1 MLIAL
6 PSTSTTRE
14 PLAFAF
20 ATYHQTLSSVCSY
33 EMMLLRGSY
42 HYDFLVLHNFVFI
55 VVKYKYWNVKYL
67 QIIRLKKFT
76 RQALYGRLSSIMSSN
91 TGRLAGRLFKGPK
104 TQLQW
109 KRNRVLWI
117 PVKTNE
123 PNKRKQ
129 MERFSEAISSSGATG
144 TLHSGPHTPLHTTL
158 CRNIQVQKQIHM
170 QIHILIQTQIQTEIQ
185 MQIQTQIQMQRKIKT
200 DV

>member
-14 PLAFAF
+14 PLTFAF

-33 EMMLLRGSY
+33 EMHWIIVLRVSY
-42 HYDFLVLHNFVFI
+42 HFDFLALHIFVY
-55 VVKYKYWNVKYL
+55 VKLLNTCRL
-67 QIIRLKKFT
+67 LDLKKQRNPQDIFW
-76 RQALYGRLSSIMSSN
+76 QALLGRLSSIMSSN
-91 TGRLAGRLFKGPK
+91 TGWLAGRLFKGPK
-104 TQLQW
+104 MQLQW
-109 KRNRVLWI
+109 KRIREFWI

-158 CRNIQVQKQIHM
+158 CRNIQVQKQIH
-170 QIHILIQTQIQTEIQ
+170 ILIQIQIQ
-185 MQIQTQIQMQRKIKT
+185 MQIQDKNRCSANFNRL
-200 DV
+200 